1 MNMIRVCVEYD
12 VESIYDII
20 NDAAQAYKGIIPED
34 RFYEPYM
41 SLEELNVEIMNGV
54 LFWGYE
60 VDNEIVGVMGLQEK
74 GEVSLIRHAYV
85 RSNQRNNGIGGEL
98 LAYLITLTKK
108 PLLIGTW
115 ASAFWAISF
124 YEKHGFQVVS
134 QASKETL
141 LRKYWH
147 VPEEQIQ
154 SSVVLT
160 NDLNF
165 I

>member
-1 MNMIRVCVEYD
+1 MIRICGEYD

-20 NDAAQAYKGIIPED
+20 NDASQAYIGIIPDD
-34 RFYEPYM
+34 RFHEPYM
-41 SLEELNVEIMNGV
+41 TLKELNEEIMDGV

-60 VDNEIVGVMGLQEK
+60 IDNEIVGVMGFQEK
-74 GEVSLIRHAYV
+74 GDVSLIRHAYV
-85 RSNQRNNGIGGEL
+85 RTNQRNNGIGGEL
-98 LAYLITLTKK
+98 LAYLISLTQR

-115 ASAFWAISF
+115 TSAFWAIGF

-134 QASKETL
+134 ETSKETL
-141 LRKYWH
+141 LRKYWN
-147 VPEEQIQ
+147 VPDKQIQ

-160 NDLNF
+160 NDPSY